1 MHVYNYNGTK
11 WEGDNKG
18 RERKQTRTYAR
29 NVVQVFDLKTTSS
42 EKLAIMEFPE
52 NVLCLQNG
60 PEKPQSKCL
69 KTSYEM
75 LKMMIKAIEG
85 EG

>member
-29 NVVQVFDLKTTSS
+29 NVVQVFGFKNNFLREAGYNGISRKRPLPPKWTRKTP
-42 EKLAIMEFPE
+42 IQMFE
-52 NVLCLQNG
+52 N
-60 PEKPQSKCL
+60 
-69 KTSYEM
+69 
-75 LKMMIKAIEG
+75 
-85 EG
+85 